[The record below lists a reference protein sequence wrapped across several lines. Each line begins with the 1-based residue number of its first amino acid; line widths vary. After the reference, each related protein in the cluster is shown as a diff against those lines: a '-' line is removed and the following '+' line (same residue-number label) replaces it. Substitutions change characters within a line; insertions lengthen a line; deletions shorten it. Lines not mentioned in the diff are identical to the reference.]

1 MSNRTP
7 HRVRSRTFDVPPTQ
21 GANALSYAPE
31 PIPASRP
38 ESSSTKRRVTL
49 SVVPSISTK
58 RRIPLLITMLL
69 MILASA
75 VIVLLLNVFIANG
88 QYTMVGLK
96 GQERTLSQENEALRQ
111 EAQYLEAP
119 QVIAEKATKLG
130 MVKPGTPAAIN
141 LDTGQ
146 VTGKATAAVKPEK
159 DSKIS
164 GVLATP
170 LTPETEVPTATETK
184 TEPNKPEAVEGSAS
198 ATAPTQGNPVQTEE
212 APAPTVKQPLD
223 SGTQGRPSFTPQ
235 QLNGGTIPA
244 PTMKTPGR

>member
-7 HRVRSRTFDVPPTQ
+7 NRVRSRTFDVPPTQ

-38 ESSSTKRRVTL
+38 ESSSTKRRITL
-49 SVVPSISTK
+49 SVVPSLSTK
-58 RRIPLLITMLL
+58 RRIPLLVTLLL

-119 QVIAEKATKLG
+119 QVIAEKATQLG

-141 LDTGQ
+141 LDTGK

-159 DSKIS
+159 GAKIA

-170 LTPETEVPTATETK
+170 LMPETDVATAKEPQ
-184 TEPNKPEAVEGSAS
+184 TEPNNPEAAGGTTPT
-198 ATAPTQGNPVQTEE
+198 TAPAQEAPVQAEE
-212 APAPTVKQPLD
+212 VAPPTTKQPVET
-223 SGTQGRPSFTPQ
+223 GAQGRPSFTPQ

>member
-7 HRVRSRTFDVPPTQ
+7 HRVRSRTLDVPQTQ

-38 ESSSTKRRVTL
+38 ESASSKRRITL
-49 SVVPSISTK
+49 SVVPALSTR
-58 RRIPLLITMLL
+58 RRIPMLVTLLL

-75 VIVLLLNVFIANG
+75 MIVLLLNVFIANG
-88 QYTMVGLK
+88 QYAMVGLK
-96 GQERTLSQENEALRQ
+96 GQERTLTQQNEALRQ

-141 LDTGQ
+141 LDTGK

-159 DSKIS
+159 GEKIS

-170 LTPETEVPTATETK
+170 VTPESDVPPVKESKPQPEKQAPASETTQDSQQVPERQVAEAK
-184 TEPNKPEAVEGSAS
+184 TEPAN
-198 ATAPTQGNPVQTEE
+198 
-212 APAPTVKQPLD
+212 QPIEVGAD
-223 SGTQGRPSFTPQ
+223 GRPSFTPQ

-244 PTMKTPGR
+244 PAMKTPGQ

>member
-7 HRVRSRTFDVPPTQ
+7 NRVRSRTFDVPPTQ

-38 ESSSTKRRVTL
+38 ESSSTKRRITL
-49 SVVPSISTK
+49 SVVPSLSTK
-58 RRIPLLITMLL
+58 RRIPLLVTLLL

-141 LDTGQ
+141 LDTGK

-159 DSKIS
+159 GAKIS

-170 LTPETEVPTATETK
+170 LMPEADVPTAK
-184 TEPNKPEAVEGSAS
+184 EPQVGAEQPGGRRGIRIDDRPDPGSA
-198 ATAPTQGNPVQTEE
+198 
-212 APAPTVKQPLD
+212 
-223 SGTQGRPSFTPQ
+223 RP
-235 QLNGGTIPA
+235 G
-244 PTMKTPGR
+244 

>member
-7 HRVRSRTFDVPPTQ
+7 TRVRSRTFDVPPAQ

-38 ESSSTKRRVTL
+38 ESSSTKRRITL
-49 SVVPSISTK
+49 SVVPSLSTK
-58 RRIPLLITMLL
+58 RRIPLLVTLLL
-69 MILASA
+69 MILASS

-88 QYTMVGLK
+88 QYAMVGLK

-141 LDTGQ
+141 LDTGK

-159 DSKIS
+159 DAKIS

-170 LTPETEVPTATETK
+170 IKPESVVPPATETK
-184 TEPNKPEAVEGSAS
+184 TEPNKPVTDGESAGTT
-198 ATAPTQGNPVQTEE
+198 ATTQENPVQEQE
-212 APAPTVKQPLD
+212 IAPPNAKQPAE